1 MREIGVR
8 DLKAQLSSVLR
19 EVEEGET
26 VRVTSRGRPVAD
38 IVPMGPALPDDP
50 METLIA
56 EGRITPP
63 SRPKPKGPP
72 PPPRKTGRS
81 ASAIVLAEREEE
93 R

>member
-19 EVEEGET
+19 EVEKGER
-26 VRVTSRGRPVAD
+26 VRVTSRGRPVAE
-38 IVPMGPALPDDP
+38 IVPVESPEEWRQRM
-50 METLIA
+50 IA
-56 EGRITPP
+56 EGRITPGR
-63 SRPKPKGPP
+63 RPLPKNP

-81 ASAIVLAEREEE
+81 ASAIILAEREEE